1 MITSDGWYRFVFAFS
16 DNGGNA
22 DVTESVLTE
31 PHATVVATSGLQPV
45 GGTPTSVSTWGGPG
59 YFWLPSEDFSG
70 LPLANFALQL
80 GVEPAG
86 HKP

>member
-1 MITSDGWYRFVFAFS
+1 VAI
-16 DNGGNA
+16 
-22 DVTESVLTE
+22 
-31 PHATVVATSGLQPV
+31 ATSGSIPV
-45 GGTPTSVSTWGGPG
+45 GSTPTSVSTWGGPG

-80 GVEPAG
+80 GQEAAG